1 MSLNPFD
8 VMKKIVLGGHRVSI
22 YDSIDELPMVRFHK
36 YSKMLLVDAG
46 VGSDI
51 NDFDAHIE
59 RAVRYFRK
67 GDNENG
73 AKELENLR
81 QCVYLILSEQ
91 SVRDLSLACLV
102 AEIDGKPQDDLS
114 EEGLAKV
121 VTMLGGTPRKDFT
134 ASSEEVKK
142 KIDQELVT
150 YFPDLFDDA
159 CAREYYDTMKRRTQ
173 AVLDNIIEGETE
185 ERDRA
190 IEDLTERMVL
200 YVRPK
205 VFAGRQSVE
214 IQHDKAFESM
224 CLTISRETHTEA
236 KRMTVMEYYNA
247 YEFIRRM
254 SKERQKA
261 GAKGII

>member
-1 MSLNPFD
+1 
-8 VMKKIVLGGHRVSI
+8 MKKVKLGGHKVEI

-36 YSKMLLVDAG
+36 YSKMLMVDAG

-59 RAVRYFRK
+59 RAVRYIRN

-81 QCVYLILSEQ
+81 QCVYLILQEQ
-91 SVRDLSLACLV
+91 SVRDLSFACLV
-102 AEIDGKPQDDLS
+102 ASIDGKACDDLS
-114 EEGLAKV
+114 EQGLAEV
-121 VTMLGGTPRKDFT
+121 VRTLGATPRKDFT
-134 ASSEEVKK
+134 KELDEVKK
-142 KIDQELVT
+142 KIDGELT
-150 YFPDLFDDA
+150 SYFPDLFDDA
-159 CAREYYDTMKRRTQ
+159 NAREYYDTMKRR
-173 AVLDNIIEGETE
+173 AVAILENIIEGETK
-185 ERDRA
+185 ERTKQINDM
-190 IEDLTERMVL
+190 TERMVL

-224 CLTISRETHTEA
+224 CLTISRETHADA

-247 YEFIRRM
+247 YEYIRKLT
-254 SKERQKA
+254 KERQKH
-261 GAKGII
+261 GAKGLKA

>member
-1 MSLNPFD
+1 
-8 VMKKIVLGGHRVSI
+8 MKKIRLGGYKVTI

-46 VGSDI
+46 VGSDM

-59 RAVRYFRK
+59 RAARYFRK

-91 SVRDLSLACLV
+91 SVRDLSFACLV
-102 AEIDGKPQDDLS
+102 AEIDGRACDDLS
-114 EEGLAKV
+114 DHALAEV
-121 VTMLGGTPRKDFT
+121 VKTLGGVPRKEFT
-134 ASSEEVKK
+134 SSLDEVKK
-142 KIDQELVT
+142 KIDDELVT
-150 YFPDLFDDA
+150 YFPDLFDDVS
-159 CAREYYDTMKRRTQ
+159 AREYYDTMKRRTM
-173 AVLDNIIEGETE
+173 AILENIIEGESE
-185 ERDRA
+185 QRNRQID
-190 IEDLTERMVL
+190 DMTERMVL

-224 CLTISRETHTEA
+224 CLTISRETHADA
-236 KRMTVMEYYNA
+236 KKMTVMEYYNA
-247 YEFIRRM
+247 YEYIRKL
-254 SKERQKA
+254 SKERQKQTA
-261 GAKGII
+261 NGLKV

>member
-1 MSLNPFD
+1 MR
-8 VMKKIVLGGHRVSI
+8 KIKLGGHKVTI

-81 QCVYLILSEQ
+81 QCVFLILSEQ
-91 SVRDLSLACLV
+91 SVKDLSFACLV
-102 AEIDGKPQDDLS
+102 AEIDGKPCNDLS
-114 EEGLAKV
+114 DQALAEV
-121 VTMLGGTPRKDFT
+121 VRTLGEVPRKDFT
-134 ASSEEVKK
+134 SSADEVKK
-142 KIDQELVT
+142 KIDDELTT
-150 YFPDLFDDA
+150 YFPDLFDDTS
-159 CAREYYDTMKRRTQ
+159 AREYYDTMKRRTQ
-173 AVLDNIIEGETE
+173 AVLESILQGESE
-185 ERDRA
+185 ERKRS
-190 IEDLTERMVL
+190 ISQMTEQMVL
-200 YVRPK
+200 HVRPK

-224 CLTISRETHTEA
+224 CLTISRETNADA

-247 YEFIRRM
+247 YEYIRRL
-254 SKERQKA
+254 SKERQKQT
-261 GAKGII
+261 AKGSK

>member
-1 MSLNPFD
+1 
-8 VMKKIVLGGHRVSI
+8 MKKVTLAGHKLVI

-59 RAVRYFRK
+59 RAVRYIRN

-73 AKELENLR
+73 SKELENLR

-91 SVRDLSLACLV
+91 SIKDLSFACLV
-102 AEIDGKPQDDLS
+102 AEMDGKPCDDLS
-114 EEGLAKV
+114 EEGLAEV
-121 VTMLGGTPRKDFT
+121 VRRLGAVPRKDFT
-134 ASSEEVKK
+134 KQLDEEKK
-142 KIDQELVT
+142 KIDNELTV
-150 YFPDLFDDA
+150 YFPDLFDDVM
-159 CAREYYDTMKRRTQ
+159 AREYYDTMKRRTQ
-173 AVLDNIIEGETE
+173 AMLEEIIEGENE
-185 ERDRA
+185 ERQKA
-190 IEDLTERMVL
+190 INMMTERMVL
-200 YVRPK
+200 YVKPK

-224 CLTISRETHTEA
+224 CLTISRETHADA

-247 YEFIRRM
+247 YEYIRRL
-254 SKERQKA
+254 SKERQKQTS
-261 GAKGII
+261 KGFK

>member
-1 MSLNPFD
+1 ME
-8 VMKKIVLGGHRVSI
+8 I

-59 RAVRYFRK
+59 RAVRYIRK
-67 GDNENG
+67 GENENG

-91 SVRDLSLACLV
+91 SVRDLSFACLV
-102 AEIDGKPQDDLS
+102 AKIDGKPCDDLS
-114 EEGLAKV
+114 EQGLTEV
-121 VTMLGGTPRKDFT
+121 VRTLGAVPRKDFT
-134 ASSEEVKK
+134 SSLDEVKK
-142 KIDQELVT
+142 KIDDELTT
-150 YFPDLFDDA
+150 YFPDLFDDVN
-159 CAREYYDTMKRRTQ
+159 AREYYDTMKRRTQ
-173 AVLDNIIEGETE
+173 AILDNIIEGESE
-185 ERDRA
+185 ERKKA
-190 IEDLTERMVL
+190 INDMTERMVL

-224 CLTISRETHTEA
+224 CLTISRETHANA

-247 YEFIRRM
+247 YEYIRKL
-254 SKERQKA
+254 SKERQKQT
-261 GAKGII
+261 AKGLKS